1 MLSALL
7 IRGACFKAKTEEF
20 FVLVAASV
28 AYLCLACSSG
38 QIVEAS
44 RFATL
49 QTCSTLFKIG
59 GVILGLEP
67 THFAVCLTMMWISDS
82 AVVLLSFESM
92 PEPIA
97 GAIFSHGLATCLAL
111 CMSILQSKTM
121 WLLHRALEESSA
133 NGRAYQRLLGMTC
146 DCELSLSIGVSSSDV
161 IIASARGACL
171 AMLGCDAEGRLLT
184 EFVKPDDHGRLKNA
198 LQTAGQGLP
207 FLFPMTLVTAGGFQ
221 KEVELLMTR
230 TSGSGA
236 LLTGMALGDGGDFVE
251 LDLAGAIKFG
261 LREHWLI
268 DPAQLQLQPGFLGQG
283 GFAVVLEAS
292 YYGSPVAVKV
302 ARVDVR
308 SMTEELAEKRCI
320 LPPFLHEI
328 RMLRF
333 ARHPNIINFYGACIN
348 PVDMEV
354 ALVFHKIT
362 GPTLKDFISQLH
374 VVQALHYLHSRQ
386 PTMVHG
392 DLKDSNV
399 FVECGLH
406 GVKGVLG
413 DFGLARRITKT
424 SGRMGGTFR
433 WAAPEIIHGSGA
445 PSTAAD
451 IFSLGNLAHFMVSG
465 NAPMAGMLRK
475 EMMRVTK
482 TGPLPTQ
489 IWPPTAL
496 AEVVQPVAEKCLNFQ
511 PNARPP
517 IAWVHDEL
525 LILGRLSPTGL
536 GREAYD
542 SLGKT
547 CATPGKPLLCFRD
560 AVALARNNLPAES

>member
-1 MLSALL
+1 
-7 IRGACFKAKTEEF
+7 
-20 FVLVAASV
+20 
-28 AYLCLACSSG
+28 
-38 QIVEAS
+38 
-44 RFATL
+44 
-49 QTCSTLFKIG
+49 
-59 GVILGLEP
+59 
-67 THFAVCLTMMWISDS
+67 
-82 AVVLLSFESM
+82 
-92 PEPIA
+92 
-97 GAIFSHGLATCLAL
+97 
-111 CMSILQSKTM
+111 
-121 WLLHRALEESSA
+121 
-133 NGRAYQRLLGMTC
+133 
-146 DCELSLSIGVSSSDV
+146 
-161 IIASARGACL
+161 
-171 AMLGCDAEGRLLT
+171 
-184 EFVKPDDHGRLKNA
+184 
-198 LQTAGQGLP
+198 
-207 FLFPMTLVTAGGFQ
+207 
-221 KEVELLMTR
+221 
-230 TSGSGA
+230 
-236 LLTGMALGDGGDFVE
+236 
-251 LDLAGAIKFG
+251 
-261 LREHWLI
+261 
-268 DPAQLQLQPGFLGQG
+268 
-283 GFAVVLEAS
+283 
-292 YYGSPVAVKV
+292 
-302 ARVDVR
+302 
-308 SMTEELAEKRCI
+308 
-320 LPPFLHEI
+320 
-328 RMLRF
+328 MLRF

-362 GPTLKDFISQLH
+362 GPTLKDFISQCEGGGSASKWRERFGILLH

>member
-1 MLSALL
+1 VCLTMAHMLWQTLASGPRVRFLVAAMACIMVAMLSALL

-236 LLTGMALGDGGDFVE
+236 LL
-251 LDLAGAIKFG
+251 K
-261 LREHWLI
+261 
-268 DPAQLQLQPGFLGQG
+268 GQG
-283 GFAVVLEAS
+283 AFWCCC
-292 YYGSPVAVKV
+292 Y
-302 ARVDVR
+302 
-308 SMTEELAEKRCI
+308 C
-320 LPPFLHEI
+320 
-328 RMLRF
+328 
-333 ARHPNIINFYGACIN
+333 C
-348 PVDMEV
+348 
-354 ALVFHKIT
+354 
-362 GPTLKDFISQLH
+362 
-374 VVQALHYLHSRQ
+374 
-386 PTMVHG
+386 
-392 DLKDSNV
+392 
-399 FVECGLH
+399 C
-406 GVKGVLG
+406 
-413 DFGLARRITKT
+413 
-424 SGRMGGTFR
+424 
-433 WAAPEIIHGSGA
+433 
-445 PSTAAD
+445 
-451 IFSLGNLAHFMVSG
+451 
-465 NAPMAGMLRK
+465 
-475 EMMRVTK
+475 
-482 TGPLPTQ
+482 
-489 IWPPTAL
+489 
-496 AEVVQPVAEKCLNFQ
+496 C
-511 PNARPP
+511 
-517 IAWVHDEL
+517 
-525 LILGRLSPTGL
+525 
-536 GREAYD
+536 
-542 SLGKT
+542 
-547 CATPGKPLLCFRD
+547 CCC
-560 AVALARNNLPAES
+560 